1 MKVVSDEKKS
11 GKKGAA
17 VKTAVSSGT
26 NKKAVKKTVSASA
39 DVKKSAAGKNVAPAK
54 TVKTVAVKAE
64 KAPAKA
70 VKKTAV
76 KTVKTVAVKAEKAP
90 AKVVKTA
97 AKKAV
102 AAKVEKAP
110 VKAVKA
116 VAEKAP
122 AKAEKAPAKVVKT
135 AAKKAVAVSKA
146 AVAAKRPELHIKK
159 VKLSKADKKFFRDLL
174 MKERAK
180 FGQLLKFHADEAL
193 TSRKDSGAGRAG
205 MATHMADL
213 GSDNFRHDFE
223 LGLLSGEADVME
235 MIDEALQKLED
246 SEFGVC
252 LDCGQ
257 MIPRARLE
265 AKPYARYCTKCK
277 SLRENTEDGFRRR

>member
-1 MKVVSDEKKS
+1 MKAVSDEKKS
-11 GKKGAA
+11 GKK
-17 VKTAVSSGT
+17 
-26 NKKAVKKTVSASA
+26 NAVKKTSVSSAVNKKTVKKAVSASA
-39 DVKKSAAGKNVAPAK
+39 DTKKSLAGKN
-54 TVKTVAVKAE
+54 
-64 KAPAKA
+64 
-70 VKKTAV
+70 
-76 KTVKTVAVKAEKAP
+76 
-90 AKVVKTA
+90 TA
-97 AKKAV
+97 AKT
-102 AAKVEKAP
+102 
-110 VKAVKA
+110 
-116 VAEKAP
+116 EKAP
-122 AKAEKAPAKVVKT
+122 AKAEKKT
-135 AAKKAVAVSKA
+135 AAKAEKAPVKAEKKTAAKTEKVSAKA
-146 AVAAKRPELHIKK
+146 EKVPVAAKRPELHIKK
-159 VKLSKADKKFFRDLL
+159 VKLSKADKKFFHDLL
-174 MKERAK
+174 IRERAK

-205 MATHMADL
+205 LATHMADL

>member
-1 MKVVSDEKKS
+1 MKAVSDEKKS
-11 GKKGAA
+11 GKKNA
-17 VKTAVSSGT
+17 VKKTAVSSAV
-26 NKKAVKKTVSASA
+26 NKKTVKKAVSASA
-39 DVKKSAAGKNVAPAK
+39 DTKKSLAGKNTAVKTEKAPAK
-54 TVKTVAVKAE
+54 AEKKTAAKAE

-70 VKKTAV
+70 VKKT
-76 KTVKTVAVKAEKAP
+76 VAK
-90 AKVVKTA
+90 
-97 AKKAV
+97 
-102 AAKVEKAP
+102 
-110 VKAVKA
+110 
-116 VAEKAP
+116 AEKAP
-122 AKAEKAPAKVVKT
+122 AKAEKKT
-135 AAKKAVAVSKA
+135 AAKAEKAPVKAEKKTAAKTEKVSAKA
-146 AVAAKRPELHIKK
+146 EKVPVAAKRPELHIKK

-174 MKERAK
+174 IRERAK

>member
-1 MKVVSDEKKS
+1 MKAVSDEKKS
-11 GKKGAA
+11 GKK
-17 VKTAVSSGT
+17 S
-26 NKKAVKKTVSASA
+26 AVKKTAASSGADKNTVKKAVSASTEG
-39 DVKKSAAGKNVAPAK
+39 KKTVAGK
-54 TVKTVAVKAE
+54 TVKKTAVKTVKAPAKAE

-70 VKKTAV
+70 VKKTVAKVEKVPAKAV
-76 KTVKTVAVKAEKAP
+76 KKTV
-90 AKVVKTA
+90 
-97 AKKAV
+97 
-102 AAKVEKAP
+102 AKVEKAP
-110 VKAVKA
+110 
-116 VAEKAP
+116 
-122 AKAEKAPAKVVKT
+122 AKETV
-135 AAKKAVAVSKA
+135 AAKKDAAAKA
-146 AVAAKRPELHIKK
+146 AAAKRPELHIKK
-159 VKLSKADKKFFRDLL
+159 VKLSKADKKFFHDLL
-174 MKERAK
+174 IRERAK

-193 TSRKDSGAGRAG
+193 TSRKDSGAGRAA

-246 SEFGVC
+246 SEYGVC

-277 SLRENTEDGFRRR
+277 SLRESTEDGFRRR

>member
-39 DVKKSAAGKNVAPAK
+39 DVKKSAAGKNAAPAK

-76 KTVKTVAVKAEKAP
+76 KTVK
-90 AKVVKTA
+90 
-97 AKKAV
+97 AV

-110 VKAVKA
+110 VKAVKT
-116 VAEKAP
+116 VAAKAP

>member
-1 MKVVSDEKKS
+1 MKAVPVSDVKKS
-11 GKKGAA
+11 GKKVAVSKTFSA
-17 VKTAVSSGT
+17 KVKKASVPAKTEKSTVKT
-26 NKKAVKKTVSASA
+26 
-39 DVKKSAAGKNVAPAK
+39 VKKSASA
-54 TVKTVAVKAE
+54 KAE
-64 KAPAKA
+64 
-70 VKKTAV
+70 KTAV
-76 KTVKTVAVKAEKAP
+76 KKVSDS
-90 AKVVKTA
+90 AKS
-97 AKKAV
+97 
-102 AAKVEKAP
+102 EAP
-110 VKAVKA
+110 VKQR
-116 VAEKAP
+116 
-122 AKAEKAPAKVVKT
+122 T
-135 AAKKAVAVSKA
+135 
-146 AVAAKRPELHIKK
+146 ELHIKK

-246 SEFGVC
+246 SEYGVC

>member
-1 MKVVSDEKKS
+1 MKAVSDEKKS
-11 GKKGAA
+11 GKKSAVKKTAASSGADKNTVKKAVSASTEAKKTVAGKNVKKTA
-17 VKTAVSSGT
+17 VKTVKAPAKAEKAPAKAMKKTAAKVE
-26 NKKAVKKTVSASA
+26 KAPAKAVKKTV
-39 DVKKSAAGKNVAPAK
+39 AK
-54 TVKTVAVKAE
+54 VE

-70 VKKTAV
+70 VKKTA
-76 KTVKTVAVKAEKAP
+76 
-90 AKVVKTA
+90 
-97 AKKAV
+97 
-102 AAKVEKAP
+102 AKVEKAP
-110 VKAVKA
+110 AKETVATKKAA
-116 VAEKAP
+116 A
-122 AKAEKAPAKVVKT
+122 AKAA
-135 AAKKAVAVSKA
+135 
-146 AVAAKRPELHIKK
+146 AAKRPELHIKK

-174 MKERAK
+174 IRERAK

-246 SEFGVC
+246 SEYGVC

-277 SLRENTEDGFRRR
+277 SLRESTEDGFRRR

>member
-1 MKVVSDEKKS
+1 MKAVSDEKKS
-11 GKKGAA
+11 GKK
-17 VKTAVSSGT
+17 S
-26 NKKAVKKTVSASA
+26 AVKKTAASSGADKNTVKKAVSASTEA
-39 DVKKSAAGKNVAPAK
+39 KKTVAGK
-54 TVKTVAVKAE
+54 TVKKTAVKTVKAPAKAE

-70 VKKTAV
+70 VKKTV
-76 KTVKTVAVKAEKAP
+76 
-90 AKVVKTA
+90 
-97 AKKAV
+97 
-102 AAKVEKAP
+102 AKVEKAP
-110 VKAVKA
+110 
-116 VAEKAP
+116 
-122 AKAEKAPAKVVKT
+122 AKETV
-135 AAKKAVAVSKA
+135 AAKKAA
-146 AVAAKRPELHIKK
+146 AAQAAAAKRPELHIKK
-159 VKLSKADKKFFRDLL
+159 VKLSKADKKFFHDLL
-174 MKERAK
+174 IRERAK

-193 TSRKDSGAGRAG
+193 TSRKDSGAGRAA

-246 SEFGVC
+246 SEYGVC

-277 SLRENTEDGFRRR
+277 SLRESTEDGFRRR